1 MLLKV
6 VFVVFLMDLVIT
18 CTGLCSPT
26 CSVTGWGSWSNCS
39 VSGTQTR
46 EKLYCC
52 PQGITTI
59 VECLQNCSIIRESP
73 SSQACDYSGS
83 KSVTSGVELKTQS
96 NISEYNLLTAFLF
109 EPFYSFWILKRS
121 HFSSKLQAI
130 GYRCFYG
137 CLSIRSY
144 NSLLN
149 ILTS

>member
-1 MLLKV
+1 MQVLWLREVDVFARFQNQVMLLKV

-39 VSGTQTR
+39 VSGTHTR

-59 VECLQNCSIIRESP
+59 DECLQNCSIIRESP

-83 KSVTSGVELKTQS
+83 KSVTSGFELITRS
-96 NISEYNLLTAFLF
+96 TTSEYNLLTVFIFCLNLF
-109 EPFYSFWILKRS
+109 IHFRYWKDHIL
-121 HFSSKLQAI
+121 AT
-130 GYRCFYG
+130 
-137 CLSIRSY
+137 SY
-144 NSLLN
+144 KQ
-149 ILTS
+149 